1 MYFCT
6 QGFCYKG
13 RIKPMKDKF
22 RFILGRIREGRI
34 QEMLIQTKWIYQY
47 ARKHWLAMIFY
58 TVLGM
63 AGTVIALITSMVSKD
78 LIDIITGHET
88 GKIVQPF
95 AFMICLNIV
104 TTIVGQISNYAS
116 SWISMIVDAEIK
128 SDILM
133 LEKM

>member
-1 MYFCT
+1 
-6 QGFCYKG
+6 
-13 RIKPMKDKF
+13 MKDKF

-34 QEMLIQTKWIYQY
+34 QEMIIQTKWIYQY
-47 ARKHWLAMIFY
+47 ARKHWFAMIFY

-88 GKIVQPF
+88 GKIVQTF

-116 SWISMIVDAEIK
+116 SWISMKVDAEIK
-128 SDILM
+128 SDIFSKILYV
-133 LEKM
+133 